1 MTETARRKLQGFKP
15 GGEAGFRWRSPE
27 VLPLAI
33 HVKHVYNTCME
44 HQPPTKKKITF
55 VYPLEIIERIRQL
68 AAEHGRSLNGEII
81 WALRQYIARQDR

>member
-1 MTETARRKLQGFKP
+1 M
-15 GGEAGFRWRSPE
+15 
-27 VLPLAI
+27 
-33 HVKHVYNTCME
+33 YNTCME

-81 WALRQYIARQDR
+81 WALRQYIARQDRHSSEK